1 VVRFLITSRKSLL
14 LGSETCALVDRIIQL
29 RVSICHLPAVHE
41 ELKTLYIVRVLRL
54 LLRERRNLDRMIHHE
69 RRLDQVLLDI
79 LLEEKI

>member
-1 VVRFLITSRKSLL
+1 MESAFKKSSSVWFASLITSRKSLL

-54 LLRERRNLDRMIHHE
+54 LLRERRNL
-69 RRLDQVLLDI
+69 
-79 LLEEKI
+79 